1 MAGAM
6 NNWKNILTMRVRK
19 EHQYPSDYDSVRS
32 LCVLEFR
39 FPRRSSS
46 TATAS
51 PVSCI
56 LGLARSVIWQRKGKH
71 SPLDLD
77 LTAVRC
83 GARWGM
89 DMVLSLPQL
98 WPSVTGHPSICSS
111 ILHPLHGNLLCYLF
125 GGLSLPNIS
134 PSSRL
139 RHYHVTRM
147 SSTSLS

>member
-6 NNWKNILTMRVRK
+6 NNWKNILNRRVRK

-32 LCVLEFR
+32 LSVLEFR

-51 PVSCI
+51 PVSCL
-56 LGLARSVIWQRKGKH
+56 LGLARSVIWQRKETLP
-71 SPLDLD
+71 PLDLD

-89 DMVLSLPQL
+89 DMVLSLPHL

-111 ILHPLHGNLLCYLF
+111 IHTSTTAWGFAVLCIWWTLF
-125 GGLSLPNIS
+125 SQHLPFFTIV
-134 PSSRL
+134 R
-139 RHYHVTRM
+139 
-147 SSTSLS
+147 